1 MNARRRKTIGG
12 DRERARVVAWLRH
25 GVGLHERAEAEAS
38 DEVDKTAARCA
49 AMVTSVLADAIER
62 GEHWP

>member
-1 MNARRRKTIGG
+1 MKSRRRKTIGG

-25 GVGLHERAEAEAS
+25 GVGLHERAEADAT
-38 DEVDKTAARCA
+38 DVVDKTSARCA
-49 AMVTSVLADAIER
+49 AMVTRVLADAIER